1 MKKNM
6 YRTFLIT
13 LVLVL
18 AFCHPVNAGHGNY
31 TVGSMVQWIVD
42 NSRFEYHGDDYPQ
55 VIRQDPQTVCETI
68 YPDAEPHDDCNIAGY
83 YDHDQNLIVVSNKV
97 TEYMVEDHF
106 YEVVLLHELVHFV
119 QYYDGEYERA
129 ECKQALEIDAF
140 ELQDQWIDEQGIDPE
155 QKNDPLFVVFVTM
168 CDRHYGPIGNT
179 H

>member
-1 MKKNM
+1 MQMNKN
-6 YRTFLIT
+6 LIIM
-13 LVLVL
+13 VLVL
-18 AFCHPVNAGHGNY
+18 LGFCHPVNAEHKGH
-31 TVGSMVQWIVD
+31 TVASMVQWIVD
-42 NSRFEYHGDDYPQ
+42 NSRYEYHGDPYPE
-55 VIRQDPQTVCETI
+55 VLRESPLSVCSEI
-68 YPDAEPHDDCNIAGY
+68 YPNSEPHDDCNIAGY
-83 YDHDQNLIVVSNKV
+83 YDHESNKIVISETV

-106 YEVVLLHELVHFV
+106 TEVVLLHELVHFV

-140 ELQDQWIDEQGIDPE
+140 ELQDQWIDLQGIDPE

>member
-1 MKKNM
+1 MVRNL
-6 YRTFLIT
+6 LIVT
-13 LVLVL
+13 TLLVLG
-18 AFCHPVNAGHGNY
+18 FCHPVNAGHGNH
-31 TVGSMVQWIVD
+31 TIESMVQCIVD
-42 NSRFEYHGDDYPQ
+42 NSRFEYHGDPYPK
-55 VIRQDPQTVCETI
+55 VSHEEPLFVCSEI
-68 YPDAEPHDDCNIAGY
+68 YPDSEPHDDCNIAGY
-83 YDHDQNLIVVSNKV
+83 YDHETNHIVISDSI

-106 YEVVLLHELVHFV
+106 SEVVLLHELVHFV

-168 CDRHYGPIGNT
+168 CDRHFGPFSNT